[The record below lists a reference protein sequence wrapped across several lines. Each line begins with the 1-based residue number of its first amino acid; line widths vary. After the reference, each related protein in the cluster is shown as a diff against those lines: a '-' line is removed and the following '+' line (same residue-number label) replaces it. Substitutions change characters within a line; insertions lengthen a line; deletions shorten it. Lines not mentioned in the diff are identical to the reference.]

1 MKYLSL
7 VSRMVLGSVFI
18 FSGFVKAVDPLG
30 SAYKFA
36 DYFVAFGIGFLE
48 FLALPLAVFL
58 SSFELVL
65 GVALILG
72 YRRSI
77 VYRIAWWFMLF
88 FTLLTLILALFNPV
102 TDCGCFGDA
111 LILTNWETFLKNV
124 ILMGFVLPL
133 FLMRNREKRQEGR
146 TVSEW
151 AVIAGMFVAISLF
164 SLWNHAHLPVLDF
177 RPYDVGTLIME
188 EMEIP
193 EGEPV
198 DEYETA
204 LVYRNKSTGETET
217 FTIEDYPRDT
227 LEWEFVSSQSKL
239 VSKGYEPPIHDFA
252 IMDQDGYDL
261 VDRILTDQGYSLIM
275 ICYDLSRAD
284 EAALFKAKDWSKLEI
299 LAEDFSFYAV
309 TASPSAQIE
318 AVSNAL
324 GLGYPF
330 YAADEIMLKT
340 IVRSNPGFLLIK
352 NGVIAGKWGHRDF
365 PTIADLD
372 PGWTELIGNASA
384 PMGEEAQ
391 LLMEAGVYE
400 EFSFDVLD
408 FGQTMSRVLF
418 ENNREKHEHAAVAI
432 FVFTVLLVLV
442 LAHLISPVRP

>member
-36 DYFVAFGIGFLE
+36 DYFVAFGMGFLE
-48 FLALPLAVFL
+48 FLALPLAVVL

-72 YRRSI
+72 YRRRI

-111 LILTNWETFLKNV
+111 LILTNWETFFKNV
-124 ILMGFVLPL
+124 ILMLFVIPL
-133 FLMRNREKRQEGR
+133 FLIRGREEGQEGR
-146 TVSEW
+146 SGSEW
-151 AVIAGMFVAISLF
+151 GIIALLFASTAAF

-188 EMEIP
+188 EMEVP
-193 EGEPV
+193 EGAPV

-204 LVYRNKSTGETET
+204 LVYRNRATGESEA
-217 FTIEDYPRDT
+217 FNIENYPRDT
-227 LEWEFVSSQSKL
+227 LEWEFVSSQSRL
-239 VSKGYEPPIHDFA
+239 VSKGYEPPIHDFS
-252 IMDQDGYDL
+252 IMDQEGYDV
-261 VDRILTDQGYSLIM
+261 VDRILADQGYSLIM
-275 ICYDLSRAD
+275 VSYDLSRAD
-284 EAALFKAKDWSKLEI
+284 DASLLKAGDWSQLEI
-299 LAEDFSFYAV
+299 LADDFSFYAV
-309 TASPSAQIE
+309 TASPSAEIE
-318 AVSNAL
+318 SISTGL
-324 GLGYPF
+324 GLDYPF

-340 IVRSNPGFLLIK
+340 IVRSNPGFLLIS
-352 NGVIAGKWGHRDF
+352 NGVIAAKWGFRDF
-365 PTIADLD
+365 PDLQD
-372 PGWTELIGNASA
+372 LEPGWTELIGNASA
-384 PMGEEAQ
+384 PMDHEAQ

-400 EFSFDVLD
+400 EFSFGVVD
-408 FGQTMSRVLF
+408 FGQMISRVIYGQ
-418 ENNREKHEHAAVAI
+418 NREKQEHAAIAI
-432 FVFTVLLVLV
+432 FVFTVLLMLL
-442 LAHLISPVRP
+442 LAHRFSPVRT